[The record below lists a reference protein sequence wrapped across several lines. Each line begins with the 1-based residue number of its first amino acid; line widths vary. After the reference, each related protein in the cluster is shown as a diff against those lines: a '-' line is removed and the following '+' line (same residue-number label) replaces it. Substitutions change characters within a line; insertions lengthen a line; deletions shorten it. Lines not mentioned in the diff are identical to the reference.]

1 MLQVQLKSAR
11 RYVAPVF
18 ACVCLVACQAELHD
32 EHQGADL
39 VDLMDASSSDME
51 QAHDL
56 GSDIFEPGDM
66 VTPDAEDMVLDLAAL
81 DMGSEPDLPDSPPDL
96 SEDPGSPIEQ
106 AQPFAE
112 GMPAWG
118 DRAIDIGAGKE
129 VLVESL
135 QGDVHRW
142 ETGPQGGYHLW
153 VGSSFDA
160 TLIEALSDE
169 ELATFTIL
177 YRVWRQD
184 GTLLASTQRLGGLT
198 RDEEGRWVSIGQ
210 YAVLEAPI
218 RPRRMDGEL
227 LLFRVDVSLPH
238 ESEARHRAVWIT
250 SQCCD

>member
-1 MLQVQLKSAR
+1 
-11 RYVAPVF
+11 
-18 ACVCLVACQAELHD
+18 
-32 EHQGADL
+32 
-39 VDLMDASSSDME
+39 ME

-112 GMPAWG
+112 GIPAWG

-198 RDEEGRWVSIGQ
+198 RDEGLALVNTPCSK
-210 YAVLEAPI
+210 
-218 RPRRMDGEL
+218 RP
-227 LLFRVDVSLPH
+227 S
-238 ESEARHRAVWIT
+238 ARAVWMVSCCSFEST
-250 SQCCD
+250 SLYPMKVRRVIALFGSPASAVTDLLEVVLPRALYIYIQDKALQRKRS